1 LTNFCFAAIVRL
13 EIEIKQEENIM
24 KCIICDDTRVKTCIL
39 FHPRKRAADTPYR
52 EWKEPCDCTRKEN
65 TTSTSAK

>member
-1 LTNFCFAAIVRL
+1 
-13 EIEIKQEENIM
+13 M